1 MRIFSSNILHYESCS
16 LQILNYVSPKN
27 AAKRTVLRL
36 KGKCVW
42 LVDHSRQEQ
51 ICENARFI
59 IDSTVSTEKDAREM
73 MSSRV
78 QKKAWDALLFS
89 FSLAFYPL
97 IILKKNNL
105 GREMC

>member
-1 MRIFSSNILHYESCS
+1 MFSPDFKLS
-16 LQILNYVSPKN
+16 VSPKN

-42 LVDHSRQEQ
+42 LVDHSTQEQ

-89 FSLAFYPL
+89 FSLVFYPL

>member
-78 QKKAWDALLFS
+78 QKKSMGRTVVLILPRLLS
-89 FSLAFYPL
+89 AYYS
-97 IILKKNNL
+97 K
-105 GREMC
+105 EE